1 MPLQIVRNDITT
13 MKVDAIVNAANE
25 TLLGGGG
32 VDGCIHRA
40 AGKELV
46 AECRLLGGCTTG
58 EAKITKGYRLPAKF
72 VIHTVGPIWRGGQYG
87 EKELLTSCYRNSLQ
101 LAVQH
106 QCESIAFPLVSA
118 GVYGYPKDQALR
130 VAAKTIQE
138 FLAEHEMQV
147 YIVIFDKRSYQIGK
161 QLFSDIEEYID
172 ERYVDERIDE
182 GLELARR
189 QRVEYLES
197 LPQWHSRDKEERKE
211 QSLHDLLENLDE
223 SFVQMLLR
231 KIDERGMS
239 DAQCYKKANIDRRLF
254 SKIRSNEYYKPS
266 KPTAIALA
274 IALELSL
281 EEVRDFLG
289 KAGFALSHSSKFDLI
304 IEYFIE
310 RKNYNVF
317 EINEA
322 LFAFDQPLIGG

>member
-147 YIVIFDKRSYQIGK
+147 YIVIFDKSSYQIGK
-161 QLFSDIEEYID
+161 RVFSDIEEYID

-197 LPQWHSRDKEERKE
+197 LPQ
-211 QSLHDLLENLDE
+211 
-223 SFVQMLLR
+223 
-231 KIDERGMS
+231 
-239 DAQCYKKANIDRRLF
+239 
-254 SKIRSNEYYKPS
+254 
-266 KPTAIALA
+266 
-274 IALELSL
+274 
-281 EEVRDFLG
+281 
-289 KAGFALSHSSKFDLI
+289 
-304 IEYFIE
+304 
-310 RKNYNVF
+310 
-317 EINEA
+317 
-322 LFAFDQPLIGG
+322 